1 MNQRTKIL
9 FLSALCAACLTRCNE
24 ENVGP
29 RISSTDF
36 TTTVAENPVVGQSLG
51 VLDASVNQGELT
63 FSMGESIDF
72 DGAFAINASTGE
84 LTIADPT
91 YFNFEENSTVTGIV
105 LASAGGVTNE
115 INVTVTITNVNE
127 ISMANLSLEV
137 SENPEADDILFN
149 LSATSTDAKT
159 ITYELANVIPVNALK
174 IGISEGVSKIRVND
188 EKKFNFELYPIITAT
203 VRAIASVGPDV
214 SEATV
219 TITLTDL
226 PETVQE
232 RLDDGETPLQIFN
245 SNNALVNQLF
255 AKSYAG
261 GIIGAFNTTTGSCL
275 ILSGEQPQSYTAGAA
290 ITAAN
295 ALVLNGYEDW
305 RLPTETEANSLSFAL
320 STGTNVLPTGTSSGY
335 WTSTGCGGI
344 CVKAFYIGSSS
355 LGMGSEPASNLHPL
369 MAVRIQN

>member
-1 MNQRTKIL
+1 MNKKIKIL
-9 FLSALCAACLTRCNE
+9 FISALCTVCLTRCNE
-24 ENVGP
+24 EIETK
-29 RISSTDF
+29 ISSVDF
-36 TTTVAENPVVGQSLG
+36 TTTVPENPAVGASLG
-51 VLDASVNQGELT
+51 IIDASVNQGELT
-63 FSMGESIDF
+63 FSMGESADF
-72 DGAFAINASTGE
+72 DGAFAVNASTGE
-84 LTIADPT
+84 LTIADPD
-91 YFNFEENSTVTGIV
+91 YFNFEENNTVTGVVVAVADGI
-105 LASAGGVTNE
+105 TNE

-127 ISMANLSLEV
+127 ISMANLSKEV
-137 SENPEADDILFN
+137 LENPDDNETLFV
-149 LSATSTDAKT
+149 LAATSLDTKT
-159 ITYELANVIPVNALK
+159 FTYELTNVLPANAL
-174 IGISEGVSKIRVND
+174 IIAAGEGESVIRVDD
-188 EKKFNFELYPIITAT
+188 ESKFNFELHPTITAT

-214 SEATV
+214 AEATV
-219 TITLTDL
+219 TITLTDS

-290 ITAAN
+290 LTAAN

-305 RLPTETEANSLSFAL
+305 RLPTETEANSLNFAL
-320 STGTNVLPTGTSSGY
+320 STGTNVLPTGTGSGY

-344 CVKAFYIGSSS
+344 CVKAFYIGSSA
-355 LGMGSEPASNLHPL
+355 LGIGSEPASNLHPL

>member
-51 VLDASVNQGELT
+51 VLDTSVNQGELT
-63 FSMGESIDF
+63 FSVGESIDF